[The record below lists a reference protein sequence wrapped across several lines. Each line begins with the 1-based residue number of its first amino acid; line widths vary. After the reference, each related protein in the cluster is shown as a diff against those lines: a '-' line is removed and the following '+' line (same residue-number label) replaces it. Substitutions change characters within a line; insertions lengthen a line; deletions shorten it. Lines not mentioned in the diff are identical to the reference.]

1 MDLRDELRKAIRNIP
16 DFPTKGIQFKDITPI
31 LESPVLTRGLINE
44 FVKLYEGVKID
55 EIAGVES
62 RGFLFGVPLAMELN
76 VPFIMVRKKGKLPGE
91 TVSYKYVLEYGS
103 AEIEIHKGVI
113 TTGMNVL
120 VHDDLLATGGTAC
133 ATAELVKKE
142 GGNLAGFAFLI
153 ELLSLNGRKRL
164 LEYDQPIISVLNY

>member
-1 MDLRDELRKAIRNIP
+1 MDLRDELRKTIRNIP
-16 DFPTKGIQFKDITPI
+16 DFPSQGIQFKDITPI
-31 LESPVLTRGLINE
+31 LESPVLTRGLIDE
-44 FVKLYEGVKID
+44 FVKRYEGVKID
-55 EIAGVES
+55 AIAGVES

-91 TVSYKYVLEYGS
+91 TVSHKYVLEYGS

-113 TTGMNVL
+113 KSGMNIL

-153 ELLSLNGRKRL
+153 ELSSLNGRKKL
-164 LEYDQPIISVLNY
+164 LEYDEPIISILTY